1 MQCFY
6 GLASLALAL
15 HTLAAYSDLP
25 LANSLKTVR
34 SISTATRWSQ
44 AAPKPL
50 VLVPTMGAL
59 HAGHTR
65 LIDRAR
71 QLAGAKGRVVV
82 SIFVNPTQFGPTED
96 FSRYPRPLAADLSLC
111 ARHGAD
117 LVFHPS
123 AASMYPPDF
132 STYVDESTISE
143 RLCGASRPGHFRGVC
158 TVVSKLFQ
166 IIQPQVA
173 VFGLKDFQQCAIIR
187 RMVRDLNLPV
197 RIVPVETVRE
207 ADGLALSSRNRYLSP
222 EEREQAPILRG
233 ALRKAREAWRQGETS
248 PAKIRRQ
255 IIRTITTA
263 PLARI
268 DYVEI
273 ADASTL
279 QPIPRMRPNTVIALA
294 VFFGSTRLI
303 DNIWLR

>member
-1 MQCFY
+1 
-6 GLASLALAL
+6 
-15 HTLAAYSDLP
+15 
-25 LANSLKTVR
+25 
-34 SISTATRWSQ
+34 
-44 AAPKPL
+44 
-50 VLVPTMGAL
+50 MGAL

-65 LIDRAR
+65 LMDRAR
-71 QLAGAKGRVVV
+71 QLAGKKGRVVV

-111 ARHGAD
+111 ARHGVD

-123 AASMYPPDF
+123 ATSMYPPGF
-132 STYVDESTISE
+132 STYVDESSVSE

-158 TVVSKLFQ
+158 TVVLKLFQ
-166 IIQPQVA
+166 ITQPQMA
-173 VFGLKDFQQCAIIR
+173 VFGLKDFQQCAIVR

-197 RIVPVETVRE
+197 RVVPVETVRE
-207 ADGLALSSRNRYLSP
+207 ADGLAMSSRNRYLS
-222 EEREQAPILRG
+222 ENEREQAPILRA
-233 ALRKAREAWRQGETS
+233 ALRKAREIWRQGETS
-248 PAKIRRQ
+248 SAKVHRQ
-255 IIRTITTA
+255 IVRTISTA

-279 QPIPRMRPNTVIALA
+279 EPVEQIRRNTVIALA